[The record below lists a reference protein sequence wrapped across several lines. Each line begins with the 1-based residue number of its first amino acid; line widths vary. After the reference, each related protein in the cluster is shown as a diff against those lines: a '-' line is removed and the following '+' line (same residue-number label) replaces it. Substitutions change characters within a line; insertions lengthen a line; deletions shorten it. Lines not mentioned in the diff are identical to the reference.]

1 MATSPLIEM
10 SGETQ
15 VQVFN
20 FQVFPLWQLDAEQYV
35 KEHALFIYALLPTMS
50 GANANLLNKAIDEMV
65 EYYKDDNE
73 RLTRELRWMGIV
85 LRRADTVALDEKRI
99 VEERLNMYDDLM
111 ERDPKMRMLFAEKE
125 AKGEAKGEAR
135 GEIKGLREG
144 FVDIVE
150 TLFPDLAEIAE
161 EGVTR
166 VTESNMLRLLLKAVA
181 AASDETVAKKVLD
194 ILLVA

>member
-1 MATSPLIEM
+1 M
-10 SGETQ
+10 
-15 VQVFN
+15 
-20 FQVFPLWQLDAEQYV
+20 
-35 KEHALFIYALLPTMS
+35 FIYALLPTMN
-50 GANANLLNKAIDEMV
+50 GANAELLNKAIDEMV

-125 AKGEAKGEAR
+125 AE
-135 GEIKGLREG
+135 GEIKGLQEG
-144 FVDIVE
+144 FIDIVE
-150 TLFPDLAEIAE
+150 TRFPDLAEIAE
-161 EGVTR
+161 ERVTQ
-166 VTESNMLRLLLKAVA
+166 VTESTMLRLLLKAVA
-181 AASDETVAKKVLD
+181 AAADETAAKKVLD